1 MKKPKERQKFSFKNF
16 PSENF
21 QRKVF
26 SKLKNWVSH
35 RLEVAS
41 NVDEHRLRNACQLAG
56 VPYVGENEAIE
67 ELRQYT
73 YKRLNVMRQE
83 LEAQQEELNTQL
95 RGLAKK
101 VEAIGTSLQLIEKAE
116 EIKLKGDI
124 EKLKASGEDTGWLEE
139 LETELQE

>member
-1 MKKPKERQKFSFKNF
+1 MKKLKEHQKFSSKNF

-21 QRKVF
+21 QRKVLNKF
-26 SKLKNWVSH
+26 KSWVSH

-41 NVDEHRLRNACQLAG
+41 NVDEHRLHNACQLAG
-56 VPYVGENEAIE
+56 VPYVGESEAVE

-73 YKRLNVMRQE
+73 YKRLNKLREE
-83 LEAQQEELNTQL
+83 LEAQQEELNAQL
-95 RGLAKK
+95 RGLAKR

-116 EIKLKGDI
+116 EAKLKGDI
-124 EKLKASGEDTGWLEE
+124 EKLKASGEDARWLEE

>member
-1 MKKPKERQKFSFKNF
+1 MKKSKEHQKFSFKNF

-21 QRKVF
+21 QRKIF
-26 SKLKNWVSH
+26 NKLKSWVSH

-41 NVDEHRLRNACQLAG
+41 NVDERRLRNACQLAG
-56 VPYVGENEAIE
+56 MPYVGEDEAIE

-83 LEAQQEELNTQL
+83 LEAQQEEVNAQL

-116 EIKLKGDI
+116 EAKLKGDI
-124 EKLKASGEDTGWLEE
+124 EKLKVSGEDAGWLEE
-139 LETELQE
+139 LEIELQE